1 MKKVIS
7 KVMIMILLMSNLHYF
22 NNVCFAA
29 TTAGQEMR
37 TQVLYL
43 ADIITNDNFM
53 NDFVTREE
61 FARMVVKASQF
72 KDAISSYDSTTAFS
86 DVLSTSEY
94 SPYIKIATREG
105 YMTSYLGGLFKPND
119 YVTMKDLT
127 RSCLSLLGYA
137 NTDFKGSQI
146 QGRYELFCSLK
157 MNENIDKT
165 INDFVTKKDCVN
177 GIYNTLKTKKKDSNS
192 AYGTTVFK
200 DLSVNS
206 DGDLNA
212 TGLTKTKLEG
222 PFILKRGEALN
233 LAIPFDITTANIFIN
248 GASQTLEQTM
258 RELNNTGYLVYY
270 YNTTTK
276 TIYVYKEGTTLESS
290 TMVKKGY
297 VNHIYYSASDTI
309 TPTRVEI
316 DLAYYTLSGS
326 DVKFAFSY
334 SGTIHVGD
342 QIIFIYKKSENTGT
356 TTTYSDGD
364 ADVDDSGEGNVV
376 TSGTITN
383 AYLYNLKY

>member
-1 MKKVIS
+1 MKKI
-7 KVMIMILLMSNLHYF
+7 IAILLTVNICVL
-22 NNVCFAA
+22 NVINIFAA

-53 NDFVTREE
+53 NDFVTRAE
-61 FARMVVKASQF
+61 FSRMIVKASKY
-72 KDAISSYDSTTAFS
+72 KDSVSYYDATTAFS
-86 DVLSTSEY
+86 DVDNANEFA
-94 SPYIKIATREG
+94 PYIKVATKEN
-105 YMTSYLGGLFKPND
+105 YMTSYLGGLFKPLE
-119 YVTMKDLT
+119 YMTYKDLT
-127 RSCLSLLGYA
+127 RACLALLGYE
-137 NTDFKGSQI
+137 NSDFTGSQI
-146 QGRYELFCSLK
+146 AGRYELFCSLK
-157 MNENIDKT
+157 MNDNIDKG

-177 GIYNTLKTKKKDSNS
+177 AIYNTLKTKSKDSNS
-192 AYGTTVFK
+192 AYGTSVFK

-248 GASQTLEQTM
+248 GTSQTLEQTM
-258 RELNNTGYLVYY
+258 RELNDMGYLVYY
-270 YNTTTK
+270 YNKTTK

-290 TMVKKGY
+290 TLVKKGY

-309 TPTRVEI
+309 TPTRVQI

-334 SGTIHVGD
+334 AGTIHVGD
-342 QIIFIYKKSENTGT
+342 QIIFIYTKNESTGDT
-356 TTTYSDGD
+356 
-364 ADVDDSGEGNVV
+364 DDSGDGVV
-376 TSGTITN
+376 ETEGTITN
-383 AYLYNLKY
+383 AYLYNLNY

>member
-1 MKKVIS
+1 MKKFFKSFIA
-7 KVMIMILLMSNLHYF
+7 ILLTIMLVGTSDKVSL
-22 NNVCFAA
+22 AA

-53 NDFVTREE
+53 NDFITREE
-61 FARMVVKASQF
+61 FSRMVVKASKY
-72 KDAISSYDSTTAFS
+72 KDAVNNLDTTTAFS
-86 DVLSTSEY
+86 DVEASNQYASY
-94 SPYIKIATREG
+94 VKIATKEG
-105 YMTSYLGGLFKPND
+105 YMTSYLGGIFKPLD
-119 YVTMKDLT
+119 FVSYKDLI
-127 RSCLSLLGYA
+127 RACLSLLGYS

-157 MNENIDKT
+157 MNENIDKG

-177 GIYNTLKTKKKDSNS
+177 AIYNTLKTKSKDSNS
-192 AYGTTVFK
+192 VYGTTVFK

-222 PFILKRGEALN
+222 PFILKRGEAFN

-248 GASQTLEQTM
+248 GTSQTLEQTM
-258 RELNNTGYLVYY
+258 RELNNSGYLVYY

-290 TMVKKGY
+290 VLVKKGY
-297 VNHIYYSASDTI
+297 VNHIYYSASDTV

-316 DLAYYTLSGS
+316 DLSYYNLSGS
-326 DVKFAFSY
+326 EVKFAFSY

-342 QIIFIYKKSENTGT
+342 QIIFIYKKS
-356 TTTYSDGD
+356 SDAANSD
-364 ADVDDSGEGNVV
+364 SDDSGDGNVA
-376 TSGTITN
+376 TIGTITN

>member
-1 MKKVIS
+1 MKKNIKS
-7 KVMIMILLMSNLHYF
+7 FIAILLTIMLVGTSDKVSL
-22 NNVCFAA
+22 AA

-53 NDFVTREE
+53 NDFITREE
-61 FARMVVKASQF
+61 FSRMVVKASKY
-72 KDAISSYDSTTAFS
+72 KDAVNNYDTTTAFG
-86 DVLSTSEY
+86 DVDASNQYASY
-94 SPYIKIATREG
+94 VKIATKEG
-105 YMTSYLGGLFKPND
+105 YMTSYLGGIFKPLD
-119 YVTMKDLT
+119 YVSYKDLI
-127 RSCLSLLGYA
+127 RACLSLLGYS

-157 MNENIDKT
+157 MNENIDKG

-177 GIYNTLKTKKKDSNS
+177 AIYNTLKTKSKDSNS
-192 AYGTTVFK
+192 VYGTTVFK

-222 PFILKRGEALN
+222 PFILKRGEAFN

-248 GASQTLEQTM
+248 GTSQTLEQTM
-258 RELNNTGYLVYY
+258 RELNNSGYLVYY

-290 TMVKKGY
+290 VLVKKGY
-297 VNHIYYSASDTI
+297 VNHIYYSASDTV

-316 DLAYYTLSGS
+316 DLSYYNLSGS
-326 DVKFAFSY
+326 EVKFAFSY

-342 QIIFIYKKSENTGT
+342 QIIFIYKKS
-356 TTTYSDGD
+356 SDAANSD
-364 ADVDDSGEGNVV
+364 SDDSGDGNVA
-376 TSGTITN
+376 TIGTITN

>member
-1 MKKVIS
+1 MKKIVNKILS
-7 KVMIMILLMSNLHYF
+7 FASLLVMVLS
-22 NNVCFAA
+22 CSATSFAA

-53 NDFVTREE
+53 NDFITREE
-61 FARMVVKASQF
+61 FSRMVVKASQY
-72 KDAISSYDSTTAFS
+72 KDAINSYDTITAFS

-94 SPYIKIATREG
+94 APYIKIATREG
-105 YMTSYLGGLFKPND
+105 YMTSYLGGLFKPGD
-119 YVTMKDLT
+119 FVTYKDLT
-127 RSCLSLLGYA
+127 RACLSLLGYA
-137 NTDFKGSQI
+137 NSDFSGSQI

-177 GIYNTLKTKKKDSNS
+177 AIYNTLKTKKKDSGS

-200 DLSVNS
+200 DLSVNN
-206 DGDLNA
+206 DGELNA
-212 TGLTKTKLEG
+212 TGLNKVKLEG
-222 PFILKRGEALN
+222 PYILKRGEAFN

-248 GASQTLEQTM
+248 GTSQTLEQTM
-258 RELNNTGYLVYY
+258 RELNNSGYLVYY
-270 YNTTTK
+270 FNTTTK
-276 TIYVYKEGTTLESS
+276 TIYIYKEGNTLDSS
-290 TMVKKGY
+290 IMVKKGY

-316 DLAYYTLSGS
+316 DLAYYNLSGS
-326 DVKFAFSY
+326 EVKFAFSY

-342 QIIFIYKKSENTGT
+342 QIIFIYKKSDT
-356 TTTYSDGD
+356 TLSSDDDESDGNI
-364 ADVDDSGEGNVV
+364 E

>member
-1 MKKVIS
+1 
-7 KVMIMILLMSNLHYF
+7 MIKRIIVALLLTANILCMSEN
-22 NNVCFAA
+22 CFAA

-53 NDFVTREE
+53 NDYISRAE
-61 FARMVVKASQF
+61 FARMIVKASKF
-72 KDAISSYDSTTAFS
+72 KDSVSYYDSSTAFA
-86 DVLSTSEY
+86 DVDSNNEY
-94 SPYIKIATREG
+94 APYIKLATKEG
-105 YMTSYLGGLFKPND
+105 YISSYLGGLYKPLD
-119 YVTMKDLT
+119 FVTYKDLT
-127 RSCLSLLGYA
+127 RACLALLGYE
-137 NTDFKGSQI
+137 NSDFSGSQI
-146 QGRYELFCSLK
+146 AGRFELFCSLK

-177 GIYNTLKTKKKDSNS
+177 AIYNTLKTKSKGSNTV
-192 AYGTTVFK
+192 YGTSVFK

-248 GASQTLEQTM
+248 GTSQTLEQTM

-270 YNTTTK
+270 YNKTTK

-290 TMVKKGY
+290 TLVKKGY

-309 TPTRVEI
+309 TPTRVQI

-334 SGTIHVGD
+334 AGTIHVGD
-342 QIIFIYKKSENTGT
+342 QIIFIYTKSENN
-356 TTTYSDGD
+356 SDEDTSGD
-364 ADVDDSGEGNVV
+364 GAVETV
-376 TSGTITN
+376 GTITN
-383 AYLYNLKY
+383 AYIYNLNY

>member
-1 MKKVIS
+1 MKKFFKSFIA
-7 KVMIMILLMSNLHYF
+7 ILLTIMLVGTSDKVSL
-22 NNVCFAA
+22 AA

-53 NDFVTREE
+53 NDFITREE
-61 FARMVVKASQF
+61 FSRMVVKASKY
-72 KDAISSYDSTTAFS
+72 KDAVNNYDTTTAFG
-86 DVLSTSEY
+86 DVDASNQYASY
-94 SPYIKIATREG
+94 VKIATKEG
-105 YMTSYLGGLFKPND
+105 YMTSYLGGIFKPLD
-119 YVTMKDLT
+119 YVSYKDLI
-127 RSCLSLLGYA
+127 RACLSLLGYS

-157 MNENIDKT
+157 MNENIDKG

-177 GIYNTLKTKKKDSNS
+177 AIYNTLKTKSKDSNS
-192 AYGTTVFK
+192 VYGTTVFK

-222 PFILKRGEALN
+222 PFILKRGEAFN

-248 GASQTLEQTM
+248 GTSQTLEQTM
-258 RELNNTGYLVYY
+258 RELNNSGYLVYY

-290 TMVKKGY
+290 VLVKKGY
-297 VNHIYYSASDTI
+297 VNHIYYSASDTV

-316 DLAYYTLSGS
+316 DLSYYNLSGS
-326 DVKFAFSY
+326 EVKFAFSY

-342 QIIFIYKKSENTGT
+342 QIIFIYKKS
-356 TTTYSDGD
+356 SDAANSD
-364 ADVDDSGEGNVV
+364 SDDSGDGNVA
-376 TSGTITN
+376 TIGTITN

>member
-1 MKKVIS
+1 MKKFFKSFIA
-7 KVMIMILLMSNLHYF
+7 ILLTIMLVGTSDKVSL
-22 NNVCFAA
+22 AA

-53 NDFVTREE
+53 NDFITREE
-61 FARMVVKASQF
+61 FSRMVVKASKY
-72 KDAISSYDSTTAFS
+72 KDAVNNLDTTTAFS
-86 DVLSTSEY
+86 DVEASNQYASY
-94 SPYIKIATREG
+94 VKIATKEG
-105 YMTSYLGGLFKPND
+105 YMTSYLGGIFKPLD
-119 YVTMKDLT
+119 FVSYKDLI
-127 RSCLSLLGYA
+127 RACLSLLGYS

-157 MNENIDKT
+157 MNENIDKG

-177 GIYNTLKTKKKDSNS
+177 AIYNTLKTKSKDSNS
-192 AYGTTVFK
+192 VYGTTVFK

-222 PFILKRGEALN
+222 PFILKRGEAFN

-248 GASQTLEQTM
+248 GTSQTLEQTM
-258 RELNNTGYLVYY
+258 RELNNSGYLVYY

-276 TIYVYKEGTTLESS
+276 TIYVYKEATTLESS
-290 TMVKKGY
+290 VLVKKGY
-297 VNHIYYSASDTI
+297 VNHIYYSASDTV

-316 DLAYYTLSGS
+316 DLSYYNLSGS
-326 DVKFAFSY
+326 EVKFAFSY

-342 QIIFIYKKSENTGT
+342 QIIFIYKKS
-356 TTTYSDGD
+356 SDAANSD
-364 ADVDDSGEGNVV
+364 SDDSGDGNVA
-376 TSGTITN
+376 TIGTITN

>member
-1 MKKVIS
+1 MKKFFKSFIT
-7 KVMIMILLMSNLHYF
+7 ILLTIMLVGTSDKVSL
-22 NNVCFAA
+22 AA

-53 NDFVTREE
+53 NDFITREE
-61 FARMVVKASQF
+61 FSRMVVKASKY
-72 KDAISSYDSTTAFS
+72 KDAVNNLDTTTAFS
-86 DVLSTSEY
+86 DVEASNQYASY
-94 SPYIKIATREG
+94 VKIATKEG
-105 YMTSYLGGLFKPND
+105 YMTSYLGGIFKPLD
-119 YVTMKDLT
+119 FVSYKDLI
-127 RSCLSLLGYA
+127 RACLSLLGYS
-137 NTDFKGSQI
+137 NTDFIGSQI
-146 QGRYELFCSLK
+146 QGRYELFCSLR
-157 MNENIDKT
+157 MNENIDKG

-177 GIYNTLKTKKKDSNS
+177 AIYNTLKTKSKDSNS
-192 AYGTTVFK
+192 VYGTTVFK

-222 PFILKRGEALN
+222 PFILKRGEAFN

-248 GASQTLEQTM
+248 GTSQTLEQTM
-258 RELNNTGYLVYY
+258 RELNNSGYLVYY

-290 TMVKKGY
+290 VLVKKGY
-297 VNHIYYSASDTI
+297 VNHIYYSASDTV

-316 DLAYYTLSGS
+316 DLSYYNLSGS
-326 DVKFAFSY
+326 EVKFAFSY

-342 QIIFIYKKSENTGT
+342 QIIFIYKKS
-356 TTTYSDGD
+356 SDATNSD
-364 ADVDDSGEGNVV
+364 SDDSGDGNVA
-376 TSGTITN
+376 TIGTITN